1 MTLKD
6 RITEDMKSAMKA
18 RETERLSTIRMLLA
32 AIKQREVDERI
43 ELMSQ
48 AIPTGILRVN
58 ATTSSANSPYC
69 GLRPVTSVVLQ
80 PPLFSRMKTVRS
92 GTPTRRTAR
101 IAVGAALFT
110 CGLIG
115 GELTS
120 ASLNPARSFGPA
132 LVSGNFTDLWV
143 FVAGPFLGASLGL
156 SVVTLVRPKA
166 NVDEREAA
174 EGKSEDEEASPA

>member
-1 MTLKD
+1 MRALFGTVASVGTSEIHIEAWRACVVEGLV
-6 RITEDMKSAMKA
+6 TA
-18 RETERLSTIRMLLA
+18 LLVIVILNSSHEHSLIGTQA
-32 AIKQREVDERI
+32 A
-43 ELMSQ
+43 
-48 AIPTGILRVN
+48 
-58 ATTSSANSPYC
+58 
-69 GLRPVTSVVLQ
+69 
-80 PPLFSRMKTVRS
+80 
-92 GTPTRRTAR
+92 